1 MGPFEKLLM
10 AIIAVLCASL
20 LSLVSLG
27 WYAAVRSK
35 GMESGGKD
43 YLVSR
48 IVECEHQIAFLKD
61 RVSALEASR

>member
-1 MGPFEKLLM
+1 MDPFEKLLM
-10 AIIAVLCASL
+10 AVIAVLCVSL

-48 IVECEHQIAFLKD
+48 IVECEYQISLLRERIEK
-61 RVSALEASR
+61 LEESK

>member
-1 MGPFEKLLM
+1 MDPFEKLLM
-10 AIIAVLCASL
+10 AVIAVLCASL

-35 GMESGGKD
+35 GMEFGGKD

-48 IVECEHQIAFLKD
+48 IVECEHQISLL
-61 RVSALEASR
+61 RERIERLEESK